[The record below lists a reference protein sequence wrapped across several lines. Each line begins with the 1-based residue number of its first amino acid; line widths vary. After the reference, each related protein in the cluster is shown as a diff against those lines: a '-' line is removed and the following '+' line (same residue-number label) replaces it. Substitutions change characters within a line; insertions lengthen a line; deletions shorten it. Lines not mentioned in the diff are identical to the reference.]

1 MTDPSTDTSPSAP
14 TPTRRGWFGRHKL
27 VTTLVAII
35 LLPMLGLALWVAL
48 TLNYTYSRG
57 DRAGIMQKFSE
68 RGWICKTWEG
78 ELLMSAVPGSAPEK
92 FLFTVRSDSV
102 ANEINK
108 LNGRRVVLEYAQHK
122 GVPTSCFG
130 DTEYYVTGVKLMK
143 DSIP

>member
-1 MTDPSTDTSPSAP
+1 MTDTSENQTPIQPPAP
-14 TPTRRGWFGRHKL
+14 KAGWFGRHKL
-27 VTTLVAII
+27 VTILSAII
-35 LLPMLGLALWVAL
+35 LLPLLGLVLWVAL

-102 ANEINK
+102 ADEINK
-108 LNGRRVVLEYAQHK
+108 LNGRRVILEYAQHK

-143 DSIP
+143 DSMP

>member
-1 MTDPSTDTSPSAP
+1 MTDPSTDTPAP
-14 TPTRRGWFGRHKL
+14 APARRGWFGRHKL
-27 VTTLVAII
+27 VTILSAII
-35 LLPMLGLALWVAL
+35 LVPALGLVLWVTL
-48 TLNYTYSRG
+48 TLNYIYSRG

-143 DSIP
+143 DSMP